1 MFRITKWGELSIK
14 SNSVEWC
21 RIFKL
26 LEKYEAASGQKLNL
40 NKTSVFFS
48 RNTNVAKRQEITL
61 LSGLQA
67 TQWYDKY
74 LGLPALIGKSRVK
87 SFKSI
92 KDKVW
97 NRLNSWKVKFL
108 SQAGKEI
115 LLKAVIQAILTYS
128 MSIFKVPHG
137 LCKELNGLMQ
147 NFW

>member
-1 MFRITKWGELSIK
+1 
-14 SNSVEWC
+14 VEWC

-92 KDKVW
+92 KDKV
-97 NRLNSWKVKFL
+97 
-108 SQAGKEI
+108 
-115 LLKAVIQAILTYS
+115 
-128 MSIFKVPHG
+128 
-137 LCKELNGLMQ
+137 
-147 NFW
+147 